1 MGYRPPYDD
10 EFKRRAVKLVTDM
23 GMSFQDVAADLG
35 CSAEAIRGW
44 VRQAEVDAGAREG
57 VTSDEQ
63 QRLRAENAE
72 LRRRNRRLEEER
84 EILKAAAAFFAQET
98 NGTR

>member
-10 EFKRRAVKLVTDM
+10 EFKRRAVKLVTQM
-23 GMSFQDVAADLG
+23 GMSFSDVAADLG

-44 VRQAEVDAGAREG
+44 VRQAAIDAGEREG
-57 VTSDEQ
+57 VSSDEAEQ
-63 QRLRAENAE
+63 LRTENAE
-72 LRRRNRRLEEER
+72 LRRRNKRLEEER
-84 EILKAAAAFFAQET
+84 EILKAAAAFFAQEN

>member
-1 MGYRPPYDD
+1 MGYRPPYD
-10 EFKRRAVKLVTDM
+10 ENFKRRAVKLVTDM
-23 GMSFQDVAADLG
+23 GMAFKDVAADLD
-35 CSAEAIRGW
+35 CSAEAVRGW
-44 VRQAEVDAGAREG
+44 VRQAEIDAGEREG

-63 QRLRAENAE
+63 ERLRAENAA
-72 LRRRNRRLEEER
+72 LRRRNRQLEQER